1 MNYDFVDLSDISP
14 NESLRQSE
22 LVNRLVKR
30 IVEDGANCIV
40 VQDGPAAKRLE
51 GSIIAW
57 LLDNNLVIR
66 KDVR

>member
-22 LVNRLVKR
+22 LVNRLVERIVER
-30 IVEDGANCIV
+30 IVEDGV